1 MTSLFNALKRA
12 YLLFMIHSLEIEL
25 QAQRDQLRTVNDA
38 STYKRIVLAESE
50 TREELAKF
58 RSAYTALLPVG
69 EINVW
74 PMA

>member
-1 MTSLFNALKRA
+1 MTSLINRIKRA
-12 YLLFMIHSLEIEL
+12 WFLFMVRSLEREL
-25 QAQRDQLRTVNDA
+25 HDQREAAMFAAEDQIA
-38 STYKRIVLAESE
+38 RIILAEAE

>member
-1 MTSLFNALKRA
+1 MSTLFNELKRA
-12 YLLFMIHSLEIEL
+12 YLLFMIRSLEREL
-25 QAQRDQLRTVNDA
+25 HDQRTA
-38 STYKRIVLAESE
+38 AMAAHKEHIARIILAESE

-69 EINVW
+69 EITVW

>member
-1 MTSLFNALKRA
+1 MTTLFNAIKRA
-12 YLLFMIHSLEIEL
+12 YLLFMIRSLEREL
-25 QAQRDQLRTVNDA
+25 HDQRESLRTVQDTN
-38 STYKRIVLAESE
+38 TYKHIALAESE
-50 TREELAKF
+50 TREELARF

>member
-1 MTSLFNALKRA
+1 MTTLINAIKRA
-12 YLLFMIHSLEIEL
+12 YLMFMIRSLEREL
-25 QAQRDQLRTVNDA
+25 HDQRTAAMAAHKDHIA
-38 STYKRIVLAESE
+38 RIILAESE

>member
-1 MTSLFNALKRA
+1 MSTLFNALKRA
-12 YLLFMIHSLEIEL
+12 YLLFMIRSLEREL
-25 QAQRDQLRTVNDA
+25 HDQREAAMAAHKDHIA
-38 STYKRIVLAESE
+38 RIIIAESE

-58 RSAYTALLPVG
+58 RGAYTALLPVG

>member
-1 MTSLFNALKRA
+1 MITLINAIKRA
-12 YLLFMIHSLEIEL
+12 YLLFMIRSLEREL
-25 QAQRDQLRTVNDA
+25 HDQREAAMFAAEDQIA
-38 STYKRIVLAESE
+38 RIILAESE

>member
-1 MTSLFNALKRA
+1 MLNLLKRA
-12 YLLFMIHSLEIEL
+12 YLLFMIRSLEREL
-25 QAQRDQLRTVNDA
+25 HDQRESLRTVQDTN
-38 STYKRIVLAESE
+38 TYKHIALAESE
-50 TREELAKF
+50 MREELSKF

>member
-1 MTSLFNALKRA
+1 MSTLFNALKRA
-12 YLLFMIHSLEIEL
+12 YLLFIIRSLEREL
-25 QAQRDQLRTVNDA
+25 HDQRTA
-38 STYKRIVLAESE
+38 AMAAHKEHIARIILAESE

>member
-1 MTSLFNALKRA
+1 MSTLFNALKRA
-12 YLLFMIHSLEIEL
+12 YLLFMIRSLEREL
-25 QAQRDQLRTVNDA
+25 HDQRNA
-38 STYKRIVLAESE
+38 SQHVRSVTDLKRIVIAEGE

>member
-1 MTSLFNALKRA
+1 MTALFNALKRA
-12 YLLFMIHSLEIEL
+12 YLLFMIRSLEREL
-25 QAQRDQLRTVNDA
+25 HDQREAAMTA
-38 STYKRIVLAESE
+38 HKEHIARIIIAESE
-50 TREELAKF
+50 TREELAKY

>member
-12 YLLFMIHSLEIEL
+12 YLLFMIRSLEREL
-25 QAQRDQLRTVNDA
+25 HDQRTA
-38 STYKRIVLAESE
+38 AMAAHKAHIARIILAESE

>member
-1 MTSLFNALKRA
+1 MTALFNALKRA
-12 YLLFMIHSLEIEL
+12 YLLFMIRSLEREL
-25 QAQRDQLRTVNDA
+25 HDQRTAAMTAHKDHIA
-38 STYKRIVLAESE
+38 RIIIAESE
-50 TREELAKF
+50 TREELAKY

>member
-1 MTSLFNALKRA
+1 MSTLFNALKRA
-12 YLLFMIHSLEIEL
+12 YLLFMIRSLEREL
-25 QAQRDQLRTVNDA
+25 HDQRSVAMTAPDSQVA
-38 STYKRIVLAESE
+38 RIIIAESE

>member
-1 MTSLFNALKRA
+1 MSTLFNALKRA
-12 YLLFMIHSLEIEL
+12 YLLFMIRSLEREL
-25 QAQRDQLRTVNDA
+25 HDQRTAAMFAAEDQIA
-38 STYKRIVLAESE
+38 RIILAESE

>member
-1 MTSLFNALKRA
+1 MTALFNALKRA
-12 YLLFMIHSLEIEL
+12 YLLFMIRSLEREL
-25 QAQRDQLRTVNDA
+25 HDQRNAAMTAHKDHIA
-38 STYKRIVLAESE
+38 RIILAESE

>member
-1 MTSLFNALKRA
+1 MITIINAIKRA
-12 YLLFMIHSLEIEL
+12 YLLFMIRSLEREL
-25 QAQRDQLRTVNDA
+25 HDQRTAAMAAHKDHIA
-38 STYKRIVLAESE
+38 RIIIAESE

>member
-12 YLLFMIHSLEIEL
+12 YLLFMIRSLEREL
-25 QAQRDQLRTVNDA
+25 HDQRTAAMNAHESQVA
-38 STYKRIVLAESE
+38 RIILAESE

-58 RSAYTALLPVG
+58 RSAYTSLLPVG